1 MEGKNMKIDEIA
13 VTAAKALDAKRGKD
27 IVVLHVEDMTVITD
41 YMVIA
46 TGHSAIQV
54 KSLAENVE
62 EELAKQD
69 VFVRRKEGM
78 SEGRWIVLDYGDV
91 MVHIFGEKERE
102 YYRLEHL
109 WATVDNRVE
118 VEFDDE
124 KETEA

>member
-109 WATVDNRVE
+109 WATEDKRGE

-124 KETEA
+124 IETEA